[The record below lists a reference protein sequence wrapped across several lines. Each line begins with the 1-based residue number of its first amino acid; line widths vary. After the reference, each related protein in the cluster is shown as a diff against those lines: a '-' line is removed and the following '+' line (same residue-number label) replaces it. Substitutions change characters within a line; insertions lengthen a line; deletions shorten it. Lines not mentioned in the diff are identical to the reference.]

1 MNIFFPLIDRNFI
14 LFPFFVKSY
23 NKLIWNDT
31 IKEKYIEF
39 SYKNRLNEKLNRED
53 IEKETDKFI
62 ENIEKEIQKIGN
74 IKILKK

>member
-1 MNIFFPLIDRNFI
+1 M
-14 LFPFFVKSY
+14 
-23 NKLIWNDT
+23 